1 MPKAAP
7 IRKKKTRS
15 QKSITKKQVFPK
27 FLKKLPGIDRLFN
40 NAPNQRNAIDAI
52 WFIYSYAW
60 ECLSVTYNNYN
71 QGLIASI
78 YNAGITEVNNVF
90 KTSLELL
97 SEFNKYIGRANA
109 ENPEKANRILKQ
121 LSDKMTDEILS
132 RNIDPWIV
140 RSSLLSEA
148 VYTWRVAG
156 LSGIA
161 ENYQVIR
168 GGFDFTRKF
177 RRLQKAT
184 HQSLEY
190 FNDPEKEIRELVRAL
205 VDCGWALSHRE
216 FGHSQISI

>member
-7 IRKKKTRS
+7 IRKKRTGS
-15 QKSITKKQVFPK
+15 QKSITKKQVLPK

-52 WFIYSYAW
+52 WYIYSYAW
-60 ECLSVTYNNYN
+60 ECLSVTYNKYS

-78 YNAGITEVNNVF
+78 YNAGITDVNNVF
-90 KTSLELL
+90 KPSLELL
-97 SEFNKYIGRANA
+97 SELNKYIGRADV
-109 ENPEKANRILKQ
+109 EDPKKADRILRQ
-121 LSDKMTDEILS
+121 LSDKITDEILS

-148 VYTWRVAG
+148 VYTWRITG

-190 FNDPEKEIRELVRAL
+190 FNEPDKEIRELVRAL
-205 VDCGWALSHRE
+205 VECGWALSHRE

>member
-1 MPKAAP
+1 MIKATSNG
-7 IRKKKTRS
+7 RKKNGSKS
-15 QKSITKKQVFPK
+15 SITKKQVLPK
-27 FLKKLPGIDRLFN
+27 FSKELPGIDKLFN
-40 NAPNQRNAIDAI
+40 NSPNQRKAIDAI
-52 WFIYSYAW
+52 WYIYSYSW
-60 ECLSVTYNNYN
+60 ECLSVTYSNYN
-71 QGLIASI
+71 QGLIASLS
-78 YNAGITEVNNVF
+78 NAGISNINNVF

-97 SEFNKYIGRANA
+97 SELNKYIARADA
-109 ENPEKANRILKQ
+109 REPKKANCILKK
-121 LSDKMTDEILS
+121 LSDKIADILLS

-168 GGFDFTRKF
+168 GNFDFTRKF

-190 FNDPEKEIRELVRAL
+190 FNEPEKEIRELVRAL